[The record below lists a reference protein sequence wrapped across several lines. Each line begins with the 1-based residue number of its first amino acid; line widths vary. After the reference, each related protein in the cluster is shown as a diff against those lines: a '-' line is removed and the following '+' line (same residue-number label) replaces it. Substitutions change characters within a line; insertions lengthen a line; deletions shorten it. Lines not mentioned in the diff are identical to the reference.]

1 LEPLALIAPF
11 ALVVVVPLGL
21 PLCDATAWQ
30 RRMVW
35 PAALAGLISFS
46 LEQGWVA
53 AALALPWLLFTCWV
67 AGQGIRQFLKHRG
80 WPLEEFAVQA
90 AMVYLA
96 IAGLWL
102 VISRVGLRPMGFGDA
117 IVLLTSIHFHYAG
130 FAACVFTGMTGRA
143 LRAHADSAWFRWP
156 AWAVIAGTPALA
168 IGISV
173 SRWIEIAAA
182 FWLSL
187 GVIGIV
193 GVALAAAFLERL
205 PRTAMVC
212 FAFTAA
218 STVVSM
224 SLAGIYAVSEF
235 VGSYWVPIPQMATTH
250 GLANAV
256 GMGLAGL
263 TGWLIVR
270 PKQRPLPTA
279 M

>member
-1 LEPLALIAPF
+1 
-11 ALVVVVPLGL
+11 
-21 PLCDATAWQ
+21 
-30 RRMVW
+30 MVW